1 MVIQVICEVFEIQW
15 NTTPPAII
23 EVVPGITTQPVLV
36 PFASTALPA
45 CVDTVYTLA
54 SPPSFVSLDSIT
66 QIPTPGGNIKID
78 GALATNHNDY
88 PLVLTATT
96 GTIVSTQNFIV
107 RITDPCSK
115 QVFDSSTLSDM
126 TLIRNFDPAKT
137 QTFSVSYSTLGSNPP
152 IVCPFSC
159 SITNPAGGRPF
170 II

>member
-1 MVIQVICEVFEIQW
+1 MVIQVICEVFEILW
-15 NTTPPAII
+15 VTIPPTVI
-23 EVVPGITTQPVLV
+23 EVFPGVTSQPVLV

-45 CVDTVYTLA
+45 CVDTVYTVA

-66 QIPTPGGNIKID
+66 QTPTTGGNVKID
-78 GALATNHNDY
+78 GALASDQNDY

-96 GTIVSTQNFIV
+96 GAQVSTQSFIV

-126 TLIRNFDPAKT
+126 TIIRNFDPAII

-152 IVCPFSC
+152 IVCPFQC
-159 SITNPAGGRPF
+159 SITNPPGGRPF